1 MKIILKKEVK
11 GLGRA
16 GDVKEV
22 SDGYAQNF
30 LFRQGLAEVATEK
43 NIQIIKKQADK
54 KRTEKAATRTKK
66 KK

>member
-1 MKIILKKEVK
+1 MKIVLKKEVK

-30 LFRQGLAEVATEK
+30 LFRQGLADQATEK
-43 NIQIIKKQADK
+43 NVELIKRQTAK
-54 KRTEKAATRTKK
+54 KKKEKAATRTKK